1 MPDLVEN
8 DTSFALLLHQV
19 PEIFH
24 FMFSSDGGGG
34 HFE

>member
-1 MPDLVEN
+1 MSDLVEN
-8 DTSFALLLHQV
+8 DTSFALLPHQV